1 MHSNILDSNYDM
13 IVDMISDAIQLDKP
27 KILIENNGIG
37 FYEYGSATGF
47 DAGQDIPYIDD
58 DIIELPVKL
67 PFSKWLIP
75 RMVDYFNNGGLY
87 SSCYDDLLNDNHIQ
101 VNYSVIKAIAMK
113 DGIKFV
119 IKFTSVK

>member
-13 IVDMISDAIQLDKP
+13 IVDMISDAIQLDK
-27 KILIENNGIG
+27 
-37 FYEYGSATGF
+37 
-47 DAGQDIPYIDD
+47 PYIDD

-119 IKFTSVK
+119 IKFTSAK